1 MLSRHAQQDG
11 GPVHVEAAPAPL
23 VLARER
29 MSPRLPGPATLITLM
44 CAVHGACAAAT
55 VNLTVTVVDAVTGG
69 LLPCRMLVQVMVV
82 PEALETSDATA
93 ADVDNGVA
101 SDASLVSLLPA
112 SVRARYDPVDKLMH
126 EVKPQAANG
135 TELWFATSGVA
146 RDIPVP
152 VMSTS
157 GGGGGN
163 VSVMLRVERGH
174 EYNRVKTAIVVSAD
188 GGAQTSHSV
197 VLHRWVDMRSE
208 GAVSVDNHVRAMD
221 PHPTTHGHPIM
232 TIRWPPGVRVLP
244 LELDNAAHSA
254 VSSRMFE
261 CVLVSIHVWVPAG
274 RTLGHPP
281 LAVAGLAIVIS
292 ARILH
297 GRYANA
303 CTA

>member
-1 MLSRHAQQDG
+1 M
-11 GPVHVEAAPAPL
+11 VEATRA
-23 VLARER
+23 
-29 MSPRLPGPATLITLM
+29 G
-44 CAVHGACAAAT
+44 
-55 VNLTVTVVDAVTGG
+55 
-69 LLPCRMLVQVMVV
+69 
-82 PEALETSDATA
+82 ALETSDATA

-112 SVRARYDPVDKLMH
+112 SVRARYDPADKLMH

-208 GAVSVDNHVRAMD
+208 GVVSIDNHVRAMD
-221 PHPTTHGHPIM
+221 PHPTTHDHPIM
-232 TIRWPPGVRVLP
+232 TIRWPALVPT

-274 RTLGHPP
+274 GTLGHPP

-292 ARILH
+292 TRILH
-297 GRYANA
+297 G
-303 CTA
+303 

>member
-1 MLSRHAQQDG
+1 
-11 GPVHVEAAPAPL
+11 
-23 VLARER
+23 

-55 VNLTVTVVDAVTGG
+55 VNLTVTVVDVTGDP
-69 LLPCRMLVQVMVV
+69 LPCRMMVQVMVV
-82 PEALETSDATA
+82 PEATRVGALETSDASA

-208 GAVSVDNHVRAMD
+208 GLVSIDNHVRAMD
-221 PHPTTHGHPIM
+221 PHPTTHDHPM
-232 TIRWPPGVRVLP
+232 VAIRWPPGVRVLT
-244 LELDNAAHSA
+244 LELDHAAHSA
-254 VSSRMFE
+254 ASSRMFE

-274 RTLGHPP
+274 GTLGHPP

-292 ARILH
+292 TRILH
-297 GRYANA
+297 GQYTSARPTIACALVDTINSRYSI
-303 CTA
+303 TQ